1 MKASFQ
7 TKETILYTGLEDRK
21 FPKFRVGDNL
31 DVSLIVKEGDKE
43 RVQIFNGDV
52 ISMHN
57 NGISSTFTVRTIA
70 SNGIGV
76 EKILPYYS
84 PIIGKIKIIKRG
96 IVRRAKL
103 FYVRDRIGKA
113 AKIKEKV
120 LTGAQKANL
129 QSTKAK

>member
-7 TKETILYTGLEDRK
+7 TKETILYSGLEDRK

-103 FYVRDRIGKA
+103 YYVRDRIGKA
-113 AKIKEKV
+113 ARIKEKV

-129 QSTKAK
+129 QNSYSE